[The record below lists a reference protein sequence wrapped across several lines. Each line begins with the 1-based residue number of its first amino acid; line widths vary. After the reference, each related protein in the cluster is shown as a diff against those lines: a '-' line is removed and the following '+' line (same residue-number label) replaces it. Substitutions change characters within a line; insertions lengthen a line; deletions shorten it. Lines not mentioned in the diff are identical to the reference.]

1 MPRRILFGNEVGEL
15 ASTTDQATFFGSI
28 NSRQEQFA
36 EPLLVRAFVDRM
48 IAWRVLPK
56 PETGEYQVISP
67 SLFELTELETADA
80 NLKRAQAAAAL
91 TPMGGDPMALVEVDP
106 DRNVWLVEKAPGGAE
121 PPAPEPPPAE
131 GRWGPRPLT
140 APLPFRRSIG

>member
-67 SLFELTELETADA
+67 SLFELTELEQADA
-80 NLKRAQAAAAL
+80 NLKQAQAAAAL
-91 TPMGGDPMALVEVDP
+91 TPMGGDPMQLVGVDEDP
-106 DRNVWLVEKAPGGAE
+106 NVWLVPKEPEPVA
-121 PPAPEPPPAE
+121 PPAPEPVP
-131 GRWGPRPLT
+131 
-140 APLPFRRSIG
+140 